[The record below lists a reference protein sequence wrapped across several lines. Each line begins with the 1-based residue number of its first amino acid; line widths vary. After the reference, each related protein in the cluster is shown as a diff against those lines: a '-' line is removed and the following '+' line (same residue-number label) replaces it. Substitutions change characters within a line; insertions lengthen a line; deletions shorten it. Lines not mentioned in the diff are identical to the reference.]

1 MEAMDDIQLLT
12 TSIDAPQLCEI
23 CFDTVTSNQDFVK
36 LHVALPCPFRC
47 CKACALVFLSVNIN
61 ERQIEG
67 LTCPSLDCK
76 EVVGYTDVHR
86 IINQFKDDVER
97 ADILLAKYDVAYD
110 EAVQTK
116 RVRDERLNGS
126 FRTKACHFL
135 RDQADSLQFS
145 MWYLTANTKRC
156 PGKTE

>member
-12 TSIDAPQLCEI
+12 TSIDAAQLCEI

-36 LHVALPCPFRC
+36 LHVALHCPFRC

-76 EVVGYTDVHR
+76 EVVGHQDVHR
-86 IINQFKDDVER
+86 IINQYKDEVEG

-116 RVRDERLNGS
+116 RVREERLNGS
-126 FRTKACHFL
+126 FGAKAYHFV

-145 MWYLTANTKRC
+145 MWYMTANTKRC
-156 PGKTE
+156 PGKN